1 MLLINIDVAIF
12 ILRNN
17 ASSKIHWQMKITPTN
32 ILVNTPPESLQLH
45 THMEWFQTDPST
57 VYFIYLFIFCSN

>member
-17 ASSKIHWQMKITPTN
+17 ASSKIHWQMKITPTK
-32 ILVNTPPESLQLH
+32 ILVNTPPES
-45 THMEWFQTDPST
+45 
-57 VYFIYLFIFCSN
+57 

>member
-1 MLLINIDVAIF
+1 MKSCILWFVYLGGTVMLLINIDVAIF

-32 ILVNTPPESLQLH
+32 ILVNTPPES
-45 THMEWFQTDPST
+45 
-57 VYFIYLFIFCSN
+57 